1 MNEIMLIIGVIVG
14 AGIYHLASQRNAVET
29 QPQPKKQYVSMPIVE
44 AEANEMVEQSI
55 PPDIEKALAELRP
68 PNIFERRQER
78 EAIEKEQERVR
89 RMALPV

>member
-14 AGIYHLASQRNAVET
+14 AGIYHLASQRNVVET

-44 AEANEMVEQSI
+44 AEAMAEQTI

>member
-29 QPQPKKQYVSMPIVE
+29 QPEPKKTYVSMPIVE
-44 AEANEMVEQSI
+44 EESTAEQSI

-78 EAIEKEQERVR
+78 EAIEKEQEEVR
-89 RMALPV
+89 RRAIPV

>member
-1 MNEIMLIIGVIVG
+1 MLIIGVIVG
-14 AGIYHLASQRNAVET
+14 AGIYHLALQRNAVQT
-29 QPQPKKQYVSMPIVE
+29 QPQPKKQYVSMPVVE
-44 AEANEMVEQSI
+44 AEPIVEQSM

-89 RMALPV
+89 RMALPVWEHY